1 MAQQRVLKLEAV
13 LQTLGDEDTPEVKAI
28 QDALK
33 KAKVAAQ
40 GIPGSAVGTVPTVC
54 YKVREARRRIGC
66 GTIQGI
72 GTVG

>member
-1 MAQQRVLKLEAV
+1 MAQQRVLKLEAA

-40 GIPGSAVGTVPTVC
+40 GIPVGVQFQQC
-54 YKVREARRRIGC
+54 
-66 GTIQGI
+66 
-72 GTVG
+72 